1 MFLVC
6 LPFSL
11 NIFSSCTEQL
21 LFSHMFRFMFE
32 MGINVNITDLPEIR
46 RSTLSPSIQKLYS
59 TPDASTLS
67 SSSSLDAGS
76 SARAA
81 ARNGSSTNLFPSNIN
96 TQFQSQRSPLSPIF
110 AGAQVD
116 PKTGKGLR
124 EWLLTQGKESRSQ
137 RKLECRSISF
147 HDFRPELRTGKHGNV
162 LLGHYAV
169 GEKGE
174 RIDVYEV
181 DLYVPFYLFP
191 SS

>member
-1 MFLVC
+1 MFA
-6 LPFSL
+6 
-11 NIFSSCTEQL
+11 
-21 LFSHMFRFMFE
+21 FMFE
-32 MGINVNITDLPEIR
+32 IGINVNITDLPEIR

-67 SSSSLDAGS
+67 TSSSLDAGS

-110 AGAQVD
+110 ACAQVD

-174 RIDVYEV
+174 RVDVYEV
-181 DLYVPFYLFP
+181 DLCVSFP
-191 SS
+191 SFPLIFLSPFA

>member
-11 NIFSSCTEQL
+11 NIFSSCTKQL

-32 MGINVNITDLPEIR
+32 MGINVNITDLPEIH